1 MSKKIL
7 EKNVS
12 PAIVAY
18 VNATVEQSMKELQ
31 DLVLKLKENEGV
43 VAGVQ
48 KDMVQLSQSVDAVKN
63 SIDTI
68 AIRTKE
74 IIDAKL
80 GSDSNVNEI
89 FKEEVKKE
97 IDSMSEQVSNFQ
109 ISVDEMTSKL
119 HRYFEKEKYS
129 ITKGIITEIINEEK
143 LNGSN

>member
-80 GSDSNVNEI
+80 GSDS
-89 FKEEVKKE
+89 
-97 IDSMSEQVSNFQ
+97 SCLLY
-109 ISVDEMTSKL
+109 TSPSP
-119 HRYFEKEKYS
+119 RDP
-129 ITKGIITEIINEEK
+129 
-143 LNGSN
+143 